1 MSECKHTRVIQFFYT
16 ENLEPCGLWACAEC
30 NKKFAP
36 IDRELALEKE
46 NAKLREVVESLLVG
60 ASAVAVPHPAE
71 RAVLQEAVNFAR
83 ATIKETER

>member
-30 NKKFAP
+30 NQKFAP

-46 NAKLREVVESLLVG
+46 NTKLREAIRAYQAEYENPVPDYVLRKRYRDQMFALL
-60 ASAVAVPHPAE
+60 
-71 RAVLQEAVNFAR
+71 R
-83 ATIKETER
+83 ETGK